1 MYIVKDLT
9 GRGYVFKADKD
20 EILNDLKH
28 GYFIDFDDAEEL
40 EDWID
45 NATTGDEISSRTIK
59 IIKA

>member
-9 GRGYVFKADKD
+9 GRGYVFKANKD

-45 NATTGDEISSRTIK
+45 NATTGDEIRSRTIK